1 MSLGALIRKDFRL
14 VWRRKGQ
21 AFSLFAFG
29 ATVLLLFS
37 FTARP
42 ATELLSLHGG
52 GYLWVALLLAT
63 ALLVNDSFVPD
74 QEEGALTGLLL
85 LPVPAHRLFFAKALA
100 NWLVLLLVGF
110 FLLPILFALYD
121 LPLKDT
127 GGLMAALVLG
137 TAGLVGPGTL
147 YGAMAGIH
155 RSGGIVTPLL
165 LFPLVVPVI
174 IASSQLTSLSLL
186 GDPMGQAKGWGSL
199 LLAFDAIFWS
209 LSGVLFAQVVDD

>member
-1 MSLGALIRKDFRL
+1 MTLGQLIAKDLRL

-21 AFSLFAFG
+21 GISILAFG

-42 ATELLSLHGG
+42 ASELLSIHGG

-74 QEEGALTGLLL
+74 QESGALTGLLL
-85 LPVPAHRLFFAKALA
+85 LPVPPHLLFFAKALS
-100 NWLVLLLVGF
+100 NWLVLLLVGLA
-110 FLLPILFALYD
+110 LLPVLFALYD
-121 LPLKDT
+121 LPLQDA
-127 GGLMAALVLG
+127 GGLCAALLLG

-155 RSGGIVTPLL
+155 RSGGIITPLL

-174 IASSQLTSLSLL
+174 IAASQLTSLALL
-186 GDPMGQAKGWGSL
+186 GDPMGQARGWGSL

-209 LSGVLFAQVVDD
+209 LSGVLFARVVDD